1 MFTIAPQRT
10 ADSQGGLPGRRVL
23 ALLEPGASGAAA
35 VRLAR
40 DLAEHERAMLTVVN
54 VAPRAAAGARCG
66 YSPDAYN
73 GAVRDAV
80 AQELEEARVRLG
92 EVGTRS
98 RFALLVEGKD
108 LPLADWSALM
118 GFDLALLP
126 ARRRPLRSP
135 THPAAAAL
143 RRAGAE
149 VWIIDRRGRRL
160 PLA

>member
-1 MFTIAPQRT
+1 MVTTAPLRT
-10 ADSQGGLPGRRVL
+10 ADSRGGLPGRRVL
-23 ALLEPGASGAAA
+23 VLVEPGMPGAAA

-40 DLAEHERAMLTVVN
+40 NLAERERAMLTVVSI
-54 VAPRAAAGARCG
+54 APQAAAGARCG
-66 YSPDAYN
+66 CSPDAYN

-80 AQELEEARVRLG
+80 AQGLEEARVRLS

-98 RFALLVEGKD
+98 RFALLAEGKD
-108 LPLADWSALM
+108 LSLADWSALM
-118 GFDLALLP
+118 SFDLALLP
-126 ARRRPLRSP
+126 ARRRPWRSP

-160 PLA
+160 PPA

>member
-1 MFTIAPQRT
+1 MVTFAPQHPLESDRR
-10 ADSQGGLPGRRVL
+10 LPGRRVL
-23 ALLEPGASGAAA
+23 VALGPGASGAAA

-40 DLAEHERAMLTVVN
+40 DLAEHERSMLTVVN
-54 VAPRAAAGARCG
+54 VAPQAAAGARCG
-66 YSPDAYN
+66 CSPDAYN
-73 GAVRDAV
+73 GAVRDAA

-108 LPLADWSALM
+108 LPLADWTVLM

-135 THPAAAAL
+135 THPAAGAL
-143 RRAGAE
+143 RRAGVE
-149 VWIIDRRGRRL
+149 VWIIDRRGRWL